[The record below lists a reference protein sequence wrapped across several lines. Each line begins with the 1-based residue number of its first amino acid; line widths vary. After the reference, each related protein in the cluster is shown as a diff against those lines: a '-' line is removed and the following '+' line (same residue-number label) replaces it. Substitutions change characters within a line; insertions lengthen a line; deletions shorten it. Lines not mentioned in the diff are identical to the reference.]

1 MLIFNPLI
9 YLAPNTANQTVYL
22 SLYEGRYTL
31 ANFTPYMLLIEREE
45 NTEVGVRLAQVP
57 TIVSDGSRITQ
68 LTVTTVGLELS
79 GRYRYTVYGQNS
91 SSNTDETDASVV
103 GVVEIGYIE
112 MTDSNDYFQVVE
124 TPSDNGFIA
133 H

>member
-9 YLAPNTANQTVYL
+9 YLTPNTANQTVYL

-31 ANFTPYMLLIEREE
+31 ADFTHYMLLIEREE

-91 SSNTDETDASVV
+91 SSNTDETDDTVV

-124 TPSDNGFIA
+124 TPSSNGFIA